1 MTTASGGT
9 GSDMEPAVEV
19 RTGSEIE
26 CGSDPERALP
36 SSDTSEIFSGSPVC
50 RLLLLPPRLPP
61 DPLVLPLPLL
71 SVLEPSDRLL
81 LHAKLPRLNLRLE
94 PSITRPSMLPPPLPT
109 TVPLQQSQFSRQ
121 ISTMAPKTT
130 GPVYGMKKVELS
142 TSHGGLAHARSSP
155 QYCRIRDKRN
165 AKTTVRPIEIPTEN
179 APMVRCAW
187 LWAES
192 AVLRLRLDLAR
203 VLRSLR
209 PRPAAIAAYK
219 RSMTMSVKCF
229 TRFGCSMYV
238 PLFASYVSN
247 THDIIEIIHM
257 TTNEQ

>member
-1 MTTASGGT
+1 
-9 GSDMEPAVEV
+9 MEPAVEV
-19 RTGSEIE
+19 RTGSESE
-26 CGSDPERALP
+26 YGSDPERALP

-81 LHAKLPRLNLRLE
+81 LHARLPRLNLRLE

-121 ISTMAPKTT
+121 ISTMAPNTT

-209 PRPAAIAAYK
+209 LEGCA
-219 RSMTMSVKCF
+219 VG
-229 TRFGCSMYV
+229 FGGV
-238 PLFASYVSN
+238 WWGLAGLL
-247 THDIIEIIHM
+247 DRD
-257 TTNEQ
+257 